1 MQTKQHY
8 DAKKHNKQVTKKSK
22 QKRESMSKKNRK
34 KQWGF

>member
-1 MQTKQHY
+1 MQTKLQH
-8 DAKKHNKQVTKKSK
+8 DAKKRNQQVSKKSK